1 MQVEKKQIF
10 TVICPVYN
18 EQLTVPLFF
27 ARIQKVFQELSGRY
41 ETRLIFVDNASTDKT
56 GDLIRQICREHK
68 FVSYYVMSR
77 NFGYQCSLEC
87 GLRKASGDIFG
98 FVDVDCEDPPEL
110 FVEFLKHFEQG
121 YDVVYGERKDREEGE
136 FLKAL
141 RRIYYRATKAV
152 ADDLFVLDM
161 AEFSILNSAVRESIL
176 QDNNSFPFLRASIGR
191 VGFRLKNIPYK
202 RQRRVAGESHYNYW
216 RMSVFGFAGIL
227 SSSTLPLRAVAYSF
241 PFWAMIMTGLGIG
254 GVFFESEQ
262 MYRAMVLL
270 GFLFSGF
277 AMMAVSIYLARVYK
291 NGLNRPN
298 YFLNEKFCIEQRSHT
313 TAGASASFSTKNA
326 QLEDYR

>member
-1 MQVEKKQIF
+1 MEKKQVF

-18 EQLTVPLFF
+18 EQQTVPLFF
-27 ARIQKVFQELSGRY
+27 ERIQRVFQELSPRY

-56 GDLIRQICREHK
+56 GELIRQICREHK

-110 FVEFLKHFEQG
+110 FVEFLKHHEQG
-121 YDVVYGERKDREEGE
+121 FDVVYGERKDREEGE

-141 RRIYYRATKAV
+141 RRFYYRLTRVA

-161 AEFSILNSAVRESIL
+161 AEFSILNSAVREAIL

-216 RMSVFGFAGIL
+216 RMTVFGVAGIL
-227 SSSTLPLRAVAYSF
+227 SSSTLPLRFVAYSF
-241 PFWAMIMTGLGIG
+241 PFWVLGMLGLGVG
-254 GVFFESEQ
+254 GVFFENEQ
-262 MYRAMVLL
+262 LYRAMVLL

-277 AMMAVSIYLARVYK
+277 AMMAVCIYLARVYK

-298 YFLNEKFCIEQRSHT
+298 YFLNEKFCIEQRPHT
-313 TAGASASFSTKNA
+313 APTSGISMGRVH
-326 QLEDYR
+326 LEDH